1 MLILDE
7 PTSNLD
13 FYSRGN
19 IWNVITNIAKK
30 KSKKLSVLVSTQHI
44 EEAEQLSDRI
54 LIIND
59 GKEELCDSPAN
70 IKNWTGL

>member
-1 MLILDE
+1 
-7 PTSNLD
+7 
-13 FYSRGN
+13 
-19 IWNVITNIAKK
+19 VITNIAKK

>member
-1 MLILDE
+1 LLILDE

-44 EEAEQLSDRI
+44 EEAERLCDRI
-54 LIIND
+54 LIIKD
-59 GKEELCDSPAN
+59 GKE
-70 IKNWTGL
+70 